1 MNQKITVLTIAI
13 IAIGV
18 FALPNTLAL
27 FSGQHTFDKP
37 GNTTICAK
45 CHSDVISEI
54 QAGSYHKSLI
64 PTSGSNTECKGCHTT
79 STIGSNLIPLGNGT
93 GNASGSYN
101 VGFNISTGNF
111 TRANGSNI
119 TGYGAHAAITVE
131 CASCHYAVNFTDD
144 AHRSFSDNS
153 TSQTWLKG
161 ANEICVGCHTKT
173 RVEMTWARKGGY
185 NYSYDF
191 MNSTGTF
198 SFNNTFVNVTTNN
211 TG

>member
-1 MNQKITVLTIAI
+1 MTILTIAV
-13 IAIGV
+13 IAIGI
-18 FALPNTLAL
+18 FLLPDTLAL
-27 FSGQHTFDKP
+27 FSGQHTFDKA

-54 QAGSYHKSLI
+54 QAGSYHLSLI
-64 PTSGSNTECKGCHTT
+64 PTSGSSTDCKGCHTT
-79 STIGSNLIPLGNGT
+79 ATIASNLIPLGNGS
-93 GNASGSYN
+93 GNASGYN
-101 VGFNISTGNF
+101 VGLNITTGNF
-111 TRANGSNI
+111 TMANGTNL
-119 TGYGAHAAITVE
+119 TGKTVHAAITVE

-161 ANEICVGCHTKT
+161 ANEICVGCHTKA
-173 RVEMTWARKGGY
+173 VVQLTWIRKGGY

-191 MNSTGTF
+191 QNSSGIF
-198 SFNNTFVNVTTNN
+198 SFNSTNVSTTANN

>member
-1 MNQKITVLTIAI
+1 MNQKMTFLSIAI

-18 FALPNTLAL
+18 FLLPNTLAL
-27 FSGQHTFDKP
+27 FSGQHTFDKA

-45 CHSDVISEI
+45 CHTDVVTEI
-54 QAGSYHKSLI
+54 QNGNYHKSLI
-64 PTSGSNTECKGCHTT
+64 PTSGSNTDCVGCHTT
-79 STIGSNLIPLGNGT
+79 ATVLSSLIPLGNGS

-101 VGFNISTGNF
+101 VGLNITYGNF
-111 TRANGSNI
+111 TQANGTNL
-119 TGYGAHAAITVE
+119 TGKTAHAAITVE

-144 AHRSFSDNS
+144 AHRSFADNS

-161 ANEICVGCHTKT
+161 TNEICVGCHTKT
-173 RVEMTWARKGGY
+173 NVQMTWVRKGGY

-191 MNSTGTF
+191 QNTSGVF
-198 SFNNTFVNVTTNN
+198 SFNSTNVTTTTNN